1 MENRIVAPAI
11 GQIISESLERSMDY
25 GEYRKLMG
33 NLAAEGKSTGP
44 VQNQEL
50 GDYTLLNE
58 QRMKRLDKTI
68 KIDAV
73 SGSKIMGFDKKVTWL
88 VLTESWCGDAAQ
100 TLPVINKVAGLND
113 KITLRLALRDEN
125 IELMERFLSNGAM
138 AIPKLIAIDDANGE
152 LIGEWGSRPTVATK
166 MVQDQKNRYGELTAE
181 FKQDLQLWYNKD
193 KGQNTVKDLLS
204 LLGIE

>member
-1 MENRIVAPAI
+1 
-11 GQIISESLERSMDY
+11 
-25 GEYRKLMG
+25 
-33 NLAAEGKSTGP
+33 
-44 VQNQEL
+44 
-50 GDYTLLNE
+50 
-58 QRMKRLDKTI
+58 MKRLDKTI

-166 MVQDQKNRYGELTAE
+166 DRKSTRLNSSH
-181 FKQDLQLWYNKD
+181 
-193 KGQNTVKDLLS
+193 VK
-204 LLGIE
+204 